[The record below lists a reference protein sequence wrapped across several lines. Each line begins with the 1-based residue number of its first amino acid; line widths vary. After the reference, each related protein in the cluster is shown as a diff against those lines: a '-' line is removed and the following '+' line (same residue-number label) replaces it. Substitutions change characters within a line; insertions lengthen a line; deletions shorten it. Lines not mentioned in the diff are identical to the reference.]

1 MSIYKGSRYT
11 NTKVYKPRSQTKKLF
26 TIRERPYMDLS
37 KATYHTWVS
46 GDTLDYLSY
55 LNYGDASYWWAIL
68 DVNRQYQSELEIKV
82 GDLIAI
88 PPFTEVV
95 RFV

>member
-1 MSIYKGSRYT
+1 MSIYQGSRYT
-11 NTKVYKPRSQTKKLF
+11 NTKTYVPRGQSRRLF
-26 TIRERPYMDLS
+26 TIRERPNIDLS
-37 KATYHTWVS
+37 KATYHTWKQ

-55 LNYGDASYWWAIL
+55 LVYGSSAYWWAIL
-68 DVNRQYQSELEIKV
+68 DANRFYQSELDIKV

-95 RFV
+95 KLV